1 MARQDVNIFRPKNF
15 PFWIVLLNYVNL
27 AGLIFYPL
35 TAIAQYARQGDYSF
49 YQPTGIQYLLIY
61 IYPFILMLISWV
73 SYTIFDGNKIISAA
87 LPIAVI
93 ICYLLFVNSGLFLKI
108 VPVVFW

>member
-1 MARQDVNIFRPKNF
+1 MARQDVNIFKPKNF
-15 PFWIVLLNYVNL
+15 PFWIVLLNYISL

-35 TAIAQYARQGDYSF
+35 TAIAQYARQGDHSF
-49 YQPTGIQYLLIY
+49 YQPTAFEYLLIY

-73 SYTIFDGNKIISAA
+73 SYTIFDSNKIISAA
-87 LPIAVI
+87 LPITVLI
-93 ICYLLFVNSGLFLKI
+93 FYLLFLKSGLFLKI